1 MQSETKW
8 HSLSAESTLKKL
20 KSDSEK
26 GLSNAQVFANKKN
39 HASNV
44 LVQKKKSNVIIKF
57 LEQFKDLMV
66 IILIAAAV
74 VSAVASYISGD
85 NDIVDPI
92 IILSIVI
99 INAVM
104 GVIQESKAEK
114 AIDALKK
121 LSAPTSTVIRNGKTV
136 KIPSSEL
143 FPGDIILLSAGD
155 MVPADA
161 RLIHTYSLSVE
172 ESGLTGEST
181 PVEKYP
187 HIVFDSNTIISE
199 QKNMIFSSSVILS
212 GSCKA
217 VVVETGMNTQ
227 IGKIAQMLNNQESP
241 QTPLQS
247 RLSKTGKFLGIG
259 AILICA
265 VIFALGAIQSTPPL
279 ENLMISV
286 SLAVAAIPEGLTAIV
301 TIVLAIG
308 VQRMAKSNAIIR
320 RLPAVET
327 LGSATVI
334 CSDKTGT
341 LTQNKMTVTKVAST
355 KGNED
360 LNSNFAK
367 KLLQLGSICNSSSQ
381 DNDSVNPTEKAILSA
396 FSRCGGNK
404 NETDK
409 KFPKVFEIPFNS
421 QRKMMTT
428 AHRSGECYRV
438 VTKGA
443 VERVLQICNKYSDGE
458 ISKEITSSVRS
469 RIEEINENLAKSAL
483 RVIAVA
489 YKDISESP
497 SSDTLEN
504 ELIFVG
510 LIGIIDP
517 PRPEAIKA
525 VQTCKKAGIK
535 PVMITGDHAI
545 TAHAIAAELGICS
558 QSSRA
563 VQGKEI
569 DSMDQKELEERVKN
583 CNVFARVSPEHKVRI
598 VKAFQANGEI
608 VAMTGDGVNDA
619 PALKA
624 ADIGCAMGKGGTQ
637 VAKNAADMVLTDDNF
652 STIVKAVEEG
662 RGIFDNIKKAAHFL
676 ISSNIGE
683 IIVIFIS
690 IFLGHP
696 TPLLPIQLLWINLVT
711 DSLPAM
717 ALGVEPP
724 EKNIMSRKPKDAKSG
739 LFEKSNVF
747 NIIIE
752 GCLIGCLSLLAF
764 ILGNFIFENSS
775 LEIARTMAFS
785 VLGISQLVHAFNM
798 RSEISLFKIGI
809 FSNKKMLQSF
819 IICLALQVSVVSI
832 PFLSSIFKTTPLNS
846 SQWLAVVLISLVPIV
861 VVEIEKAVV
870 SLTSKYK

>member
-1 MQSETKW
+1 MQNEIKW

-26 GLSNAQVFANKKN
+26 GLSTAQILAGKKTF
-39 HASNV
+39 ASNV
-44 LVQKKKSNVIIKF
+44 LVQKGKKNVIIKF

-74 VSAVASYISGD
+74 VSAIASYISGD
-85 NDIVDPI
+85 KDIVDPI

-99 INAVM
+99 INAIM
-104 GVIQESKAEK
+104 GVVQESKAEK

-121 LSAPTSTVIRNGKTV
+121 LSAPSSTVIRNGKTS

-143 FPGDIILLSAGD
+143 IPGDIILLYAGD

-172 ESGLTGEST
+172 EAGLTGEST

-187 HIVFDSNTIISE
+187 HVVFEENTIPSE

-227 IGKIAQMLNNQESP
+227 VGKIAQMLNDQSTP
-241 QTPLQS
+241 QTPLQN
-247 RLSKTGKFLGIG
+247 RLSKTGKILGIG
-259 AILICA
+259 AILICI
-265 VIFALGAIQSTPPL
+265 VLFGLGALQSIPPL
-279 ENLMISV
+279 ENLMIAV

-341 LTQNKMTVTKVAST
+341 LTQNKMTVTKIATVNGTQDFNTNLS
-355 KGNED
+355 
-360 LNSNFAK
+360 K
-367 KLLQLGSICNSSSQ
+367 KILELGSICNSSSQ
-381 DNDSVNPTEKAILSA
+381 NANSVNPTEKAILTS
-396 FSRCGGNK
+396 FLKNGGNK
-404 NETDK
+404 TEIEKN
-409 KFPKVFEIPFNS
+409 FPKIFEIPFNS
-421 QRKMMTT
+421 QKKMMTT
-428 AHRSGECYRV
+428 AHCSAKGYRV

-443 VERVLQICNKYSDGE
+443 VERVLQICNRYADGE
-458 ISKEITSSVRS
+458 ITREITNSIRS

-489 YKDISESP
+489 YKDVTEKP
-497 SSDTLEN
+497 SSDALEKD
-504 ELIFVG
+504 LIFVG

-517 PRPEAIKA
+517 PRPEAVKA

-535 PVMITGDHAI
+535 PVMITGDHAL
-545 TAHAIAAELGICS
+545 TAQAIAAELDICS
-558 QSSRA
+558 QNSKA
-563 VQGKEI
+563 IQGKEI
-569 DSMDQKELEERVKN
+569 DAMSQEELEERVKN
-583 CNVFARVSPEHKVRI
+583 CSVFARVSPEHKVRI

-690 IFLGHP
+690 ILLGHP

-717 ALGVEPP
+717 ALGMEPP
-724 EKNIMSRKPKDAKSG
+724 EKNIMGRKPKDTKSG
-739 LFEKSNVF
+739 LFEKSTVF
-747 NIIIE
+747 NIVIE
-752 GCLIGCLSLLAF
+752 GCLIGCLSLFAF
-764 ILGNFIFENSS
+764 ILGRFVFDGSS
-775 LEIARTMAFS
+775 LAVARTMAFS

-798 RSEISLFKIGI
+798 RSERSLFKVGI
-809 FSNKKMLQSF
+809 FSNKKMVQSF

-832 PFLSSIFKTTPLNS
+832 PFLTGIFKTTPLNS
-846 SQWLAVVLISLVPIV
+846 SQWLTVILLALVPIL
-861 VVEIEKAVV
+861 VVEIEKAII
-870 SLTSKYK
+870 KKHK

>member
-1 MQSETKW
+1 MHSEIKW

-26 GLSNAQVFANKKN
+26 GLSSAQVTAGKKIYE
-39 HASNV
+39 SNTI
-44 LVQKKKSNVIIKF
+44 VQRGKKSVIVKF
-57 LEQFKDLMV
+57 FEQFKDLMV
-66 IILIAAAV
+66 IILIAAAII
-74 VSAVASYISGD
+74 SAIASYVSGD

-92 IILSIVI
+92 IIISIVI
-99 INAVM
+99 INAIM
-104 GVIQESKAEK
+104 GVVQESKAEK

-121 LSAPTSTVIRNGKTV
+121 LSAPTTTVIRNGKSSRV
-136 KIPSSEL
+136 QSSEL
-143 FPGDIILLSAGD
+143 IPGDIILLSAGD

-172 ESGLTGEST
+172 ESGLTGESV

-187 HIVFDSNTIISE
+187 HIVFESETIPAE
-199 QKNMIFSSSVILS
+199 QKNMIFSSSVIMS

-227 IGKIAQMLNNQESP
+227 VGKIAQMLNEQSSP
-241 QTPLQS
+241 QTPLQT
-247 RLSKTGKFLGIG
+247 RLSKTGKVLGIG

-265 VIFALGAIQSTPPL
+265 ILFAIGAIQSTPPL

-341 LTQNKMTVTKVAST
+341 LTQNKMTVTRLAYANSVI
-355 KGNED
+355 D
-360 LNSNFAK
+360 LSGQNAF
-367 KLLQLGSICNSSSQ
+367 KLLELASACNGSSPE
-381 DNDSVNPTEKAILSA
+381 NDSYSPTEKAILTAYSKHN
-396 FSRCGGNK
+396 SVKDELNK
-404 NETDK
+404 K
-409 KFPKVFEIPFNS
+409 LPKIFEIPFNS

-428 AHRSGECYRV
+428 VHRTNTGYRIIS
-438 VTKGA
+438 KGA
-443 VERVLQICNKYSDGE
+443 IERILPLCTRYTDGE
-458 ISKEITSSVRS
+458 STRDMSDLVRL
-469 RIEEINENLAKSAL
+469 RIKDLNEGFAKSAL
-483 RVIAVA
+483 RVIVVA
-489 YKDISESP
+489 YRDSSERP
-497 SSDTLEN
+497 PTDELEK
-504 ELIFVG
+504 ELVFVG

-517 PRPEAIKA
+517 PRKEAIKA

-535 PVMITGDHAI
+535 PVMITGDHAL
-545 TAHAIAAELGICS
+545 TAQAIGAELGICDK
-558 QSSRA
+558 SSI
-563 VQGKEI
+563 VIEGKQI
-569 DSMDQKELEERVKN
+569 DSLTNEELEEKVRN
-583 CNVFARVSPEHKVRI
+583 CNVFARVTPEHKVRI

-690 IFLGHP
+690 ILLGHP

-717 ALGVEPP
+717 ALGMEKP
-724 EKNIMSRKPKDAKSG
+724 EKNIMSRKPKDTNSSM
-739 LFEKSNVF
+739 FERSAVF

-764 ILGNFIFENSS
+764 VMGQFMFADSS
-775 LEIARTMAFS
+775 LAVARTMAFS

-798 RSEISLFKIGI
+798 RSEQSLFKIGI
-809 FSNKKMLQSF
+809 FSNKKMIHSF
-819 IICLALQVSVVSI
+819 LICLALQVSVISI
-832 PFLSSIFKTTPLNS
+832 PLLTTIFKTTPLS
-846 SQWLAVVLISLVPIV
+846 LHQWLTVISLSLVPLIA
-861 VVEIEKAVV
+861 VEIEKAV
-870 SLTSKYK
+870 LNFRRK

>member
-1 MQSETKW
+1 MQNDIKW
-8 HSLSAESTLKKL
+8 HSLSAESTLKQL

-26 GLSNAQVFANKKN
+26 GLSNAQVLAGKKAFAD
-39 HASNV
+39 NV
-44 LVQKKKSNVIIKF
+44 LVQKGKKNVVIKF

-66 IILIAAAV
+66 IILIAAAA
-74 VSAVASYISGD
+74 VSAIASYISGD

-92 IILSIVI
+92 IILAIVI
-99 INAVM
+99 VNAIM
-104 GVIQESKAEK
+104 GVVQESKAEK

-121 LSAPTSTVIRNGKTV
+121 LSAPTSTVIRNGKTS

-143 FPGDIILLSAGD
+143 IPGDIILLNAGD

-161 RLIHTYSLSVE
+161 RLIHTYSLTVE
-172 ESGLTGEST
+172 EAGLTGEST

-187 HIVFDSNTIISE
+187 HIVFNQNTIPSE
-199 QKNMIFSSSVILS
+199 QKNMVFSSSVVLS

-227 IGKIAQMLNNQESP
+227 VGKIAQMLNDQSTP
-241 QTPLQS
+241 QTPLQN
-247 RLSKTGKFLGIG
+247 RLSKTGKALGIG
-259 AILICA
+259 AILIC
-265 VIFALGAIQSTPPL
+265 VILFGLGALQSIPPL
-279 ENLMISV
+279 ENLMIAV

-341 LTQNKMTVTKVAST
+341 LTQNKMTVTKIATVNGVQDFET
-355 KGNED
+355 
-360 LNSNFAK
+360 NFAK
-367 KLLQLGSICNSSSQ
+367 TILELGSICNSSSQ
-381 DNDSVNPTEKAILSA
+381 EENSVNPTEKAILTA
-396 FSRCGGNK
+396 FLKHGGNK
-404 NETDK
+404 CEIEK
-409 KFPKVFEIPFNS
+409 KFPKIFEIPFSS

-428 AHRSGECYRV
+428 VHSCASGCRV

-443 VERVLQICNKYSDGE
+443 PERVLQICNRYSDGE
-458 ISKEITSSVRS
+458 TTREISNIIRS
-469 RIEEINENLAKSAL
+469 RIEEANENLAKSAL

-489 YKDISESP
+489 YKDVTEKP
-497 SSDTLEN
+497 SSDTLEKD
-504 ELIFVG
+504 LIFAG

-517 PRPEAIKA
+517 PRPEAAKA

-535 PVMITGDHAI
+535 PVMITGDHAL
-545 TAHAIAAELGICS
+545 TAQAIAAELDICS
-558 QSSRA
+558 QNSKA
-563 VQGKEI
+563 LQGKEI
-569 DSMDQKELEERVKN
+569 DSMSQDELEEKVKT
-583 CNVFARVSPEHKVRI
+583 CSVFARVSPEHKVRI

-652 STIVKAVEEG
+652 STIVRAVEEG

-690 IFLGHP
+690 ILLGHP

-717 ALGVEPP
+717 ALGMEVP
-724 EKNIMSRKPKDAKSG
+724 EKNIMARKPKDSKSG
-739 LFEKSNVF
+739 LFEKTTVF
-747 NIIIE
+747 NIVVE

-764 ILGNFIFENSS
+764 ILGQFVFDNSS
-775 LEIARTMAFS
+775 LSVARTMAFS
-785 VLGISQLVHAFNM
+785 VLGISQLIHAFNM
-798 RSEISLFKIGI
+798 RSERSLFKVGI
-809 FSNKKMLQSF
+809 FSNKKMVQSF
-819 IICLALQVSVVSI
+819 IVCLALQVSVASI
-832 PFLSSIFKTTPLNS
+832 PFLTGIFKTTPLNS
-846 SQWLAVVLISLVPIV
+846 NQWITVILLALIPLLA
-861 VVEIEKAVV
+861 VEIEKAVTNLK
-870 SLTSKYK
+870 SGRR

>member
-1 MQSETKW
+1 MQREIKW
-8 HSLSAESTLKKL
+8 HCLSAESTIKELR
-20 KSDSEK
+20 SDSEK
-26 GLSNAQVFANKKN
+26 GLSNAQVLANKKTY
-39 HASNV
+39 ASNT
-44 LVQKKKSNVIIKF
+44 LVQKGKKNVIIKF

-74 VSAVASYISGD
+74 VSAIASYISGD
-85 NDIVDPI
+85 NDIIDPI

-99 INAVM
+99 INAIM

-121 LSAPTSTVIRNGKTV
+121 LSAPTSTVIRNGKTT

-143 FPGDIILLSAGD
+143 FPGDIVLLSAGD

-187 HIVFDSNTIISE
+187 HVVFDSNTVTAE

-217 VVVETGMNTQ
+217 IVVETGMNTQ
-227 IGKIAQMLNNQESP
+227 MGKIAQMLNEQTSP
-241 QTPLQS
+241 QTPLQN
-247 RLSKTGKFLGIG
+247 RLAKTGRALGIG
-259 AILICA
+259 AILICI
-265 VIFALGAIQSTPPL
+265 VLFALGAIQSIPPL

-341 LTQNKMTVTKVAST
+341 LTQNKMTVTKIATVNGT
-355 KGNED
+355 QD
-360 LNSNFAK
+360 FSNGSSK
-367 KLLQLGSICNSSSQ
+367 KILELGSICNSSSQ
-381 DNDSVNPTEKAILSA
+381 EEKSANPTEKAILIA
-396 FSRCGGNK
+396 YTKYFEDK
-404 NETDK
+404 NELDK
-409 KFPKVFEIPFNS
+409 KFPKIFEIPFNS
-421 QRKMMTT
+421 QRKMMSTV
-428 AHRSGECYRV
+428 HRSDTGYKI

-443 VERVLQICNKYSDGE
+443 VERIIPLCSKYIDGNTQ
-458 ISKEITSSVRS
+458 KPLTDSVRLK
-469 RIEEINENLAKSAL
+469 IETINENLAKSAL

-489 YKDISESP
+489 YKDVSENP
-497 SSDTLEN
+497 SSDNIEN
-504 ELIFVG
+504 DLTFAG

-517 PRPEAIKA
+517 PRPEAVKA
-525 VQTCKKAGIK
+525 VATCKKAGIK
-535 PVMITGDHAI
+535 PVMITGDHI
-545 TAHAIAAELGICS
+545 LTAQAIAAELDICS
-558 QSSRA
+558 KNTKA
-563 VQGKEI
+563 IQGREI
-569 DSMDQKELEERVKN
+569 DSMSQEQLEEEVKT
-583 CNVFARVSPEHKVRI
+583 CSVFARVSPEHKVRI

-637 VAKNAADMVLTDDNF
+637 VAKNASDMVLTDDNF
-652 STIVKAVEEG
+652 STIVRAVEEG

-690 IFLGHP
+690 ILLGHP

-717 ALGVEPP
+717 ALGMEEP
-724 EKNIMSRKPKDAKSG
+724 EKNIMSRKPKSSKSG
-739 LFEKSNVF
+739 LFEKTTVF
-747 NIIIE
+747 NIILE

-764 ILGNFIFENSS
+764 ILGQFMFKNSE
-775 LEIARTMAFS
+775 LTVARTMAFS

-798 RSEISLFKIGI
+798 RSEQSLFRVGF
-809 FSNKKMLQSF
+809 FSNKKMVQSF
-819 IICLALQVSVVSI
+819 VICLILQISVVSI
-832 PFLSSIFKTTPLNS
+832 PVLTNIFKTTALS
-846 SQWLAVVLISLVPIV
+846 SQQWLIVVLLSLVPIV
-861 VVEIEKAVV
+861 TVEIEKAFTN
-870 SLTSKYK
+870 LKSKQK

>member
-1 MQSETKW
+1 MQREIKW
-8 HSLSAESTLKKL
+8 HCLSAESTIKEL

-26 GLSNAQVFANKKN
+26 GLSNAQVMAKKKT
-39 HASNV
+39 HASNII
-44 LVQKKKSNVIIKF
+44 VQKGKKNVVIKF

-74 VSAVASYISGD
+74 VSAIASYISGD

-99 INAVM
+99 INAIM
-104 GVIQESKAEK
+104 GVIQENKAEK

-121 LSAPTSTVIRNGKTV
+121 LSAPTSTVIRNGRTM
-136 KIPSSEL
+136 KIPSAEL
-143 FPGDIILLSAGD
+143 FPGDIILLCAGD

-187 HIVFDSNTIISE
+187 HIVFDSDTIASE
-199 QKNMIFSSSVILS
+199 QKNMIFSSSIILS

-217 VVVETGMNTQ
+217 IVVETGMNTQ
-227 IGKIAQMLNNQESP
+227 VGKIAQMLNEQASP
-241 QTPLQS
+241 QTPLQN
-247 RLSKTGKFLGIG
+247 RLAKTGRTLGIG
-259 AILICA
+259 AIMICI
-265 VIFALGAIQSTPPL
+265 VLFILGALQSIPPL

-341 LTQNKMTVTKVAST
+341 LTQNKMTVTKIATTNGVQDFSS
-355 KGNED
+355 
-360 LNSNFAK
+360 NSSK
-367 KLLQLGSICNSSSQ
+367 KILELGSICNSASQ
-381 DNDSVNPTEKAILSA
+381 DNNSVNPTEKAILTAYYKS
-396 FSRCGGNK
+396 CE
-404 NETDK
+404 NEKEFEK
-409 KFPKVFEIPFNS
+409 KYPKIFEIPFNS
-421 QRKMMTT
+421 QRKMMSTV
-428 AHRSGECYRV
+428 HRSSTGYKIV
-438 VTKGA
+438 AKGA
-443 VERVLQICNKYSDGE
+443 VEKIVPLCTKHIDADALKDLTN
-458 ISKEITSSVRS
+458 TVRLK
-469 RIEEINENLAKSAL
+469 IESINESFAKSAL
-483 RVIAVA
+483 RVIAIA
-489 YKDISESP
+489 YKDVTENP
-497 SSDTLEN
+497 SSDAIEN
-504 ELIFVG
+504 DLIFAG

-517 PRPEAIKA
+517 PRPEAVKA
-525 VQTCKKAGIK
+525 VATCKKAGIK
-535 PVMITGDHAI
+535 PVMITGDHVL
-545 TAHAIAAELGICS
+545 TAQAIAAELDICS
-558 QSSRA
+558 KDTKA
-563 VQGKEI
+563 IQGKEI
-569 DSMDQKELEERVKN
+569 DSMSQEQLEKAVIN
-583 CNVFARVSPEHKVRI
+583 CSVFARVSPEHKVRI

-637 VAKNAADMVLTDDNF
+637 VAKNASDMVLTDDNF
-652 STIVKAVEEG
+652 STIVKAIEEG

-683 IIVIFIS
+683 IITIFIS
-690 IFLGHP
+690 ILLGHP

-717 ALGVEPP
+717 ALGMEAP
-724 EKNIMSRKPKDAKSG
+724 EKNIMNRKPKDTKSG
-739 LFEKSNVF
+739 LFDKVTVF

-764 ILGNFIFENSS
+764 ILGQFTFENSG
-775 LEIARTMAFS
+775 IAVARTMAFS
-785 VLGISQLVHAFNM
+785 VLGVSQLVHAFNM
-798 RSEISLFKIGI
+798 RSEHSLFKVGF
-809 FSNKKMLQSF
+809 FSNIKMVQSF
-819 IICLALQVSVVSI
+819 VVCLVLQISVVSI
-832 PFLSSIFKTTPLNS
+832 PLLAGIFKTTSLTAQ
-846 SQWLAVVLISLVPIV
+846 QWLTVVLLSLVPLAA
-861 VVEIEKAVV
+861 VEIEKAFANLK
-870 SLTSKYK
+870 SRKK